1 MVDDRYD
8 YEGVDSAKADKVM
21 KTLLDKMGQT
31 TQVLAHKCLKPTTT
45 VIESLSCDKMAV
57 L

>member
-1 MVDDRYD
+1 MHRYD

-31 TQVLAHKCLKPTTT
+31 TQVLPSWHMCSI
-45 VIESLSCDKMAV
+45 VSVLSMSADQ